1 MVMMNSLESPGFT
14 GKSWTLAG
22 ILALWGIAVAVLAQT
37 GVYREILAPFIGP
50 IVAAGMVLPFVAYFS
65 FAGFRR
71 YIEAIGLRKL
81 TAFHVWRT
89 PAALLFFW
97 YGAHDWLPE
106 AFVRDAGWG
115 DVGAG
120 VFALIVTLL
129 PQSRT
134 RFLAF
139 HIYGLA
145 DLALALGTGM
155 TLTLHGDPRMAGIL
169 TLPMAL
175 IPLYA
180 VGMLGAT
187 HLMAFDL
194 LRRRAGMR
202 EAPRYESTLRDDSQG
217 GEAKKPH
224 RSTSKWPGLSRP
236 FTW

>member
-1 MVMMNSLESPGFT
+1 MTVMNSLEAPDFMR
-14 GKSWTLAG
+14 KSWTLAG

-37 GVYREILAPFIGP
+37 GVYRDILAPLVGP
-50 IVAAGMVLPFVAYFS
+50 IIAAGMALPFVAYFS
-65 FAGFRR
+65 ISGFRR

-81 TAFHVWRT
+81 TALHVWRT

-97 YGAHDWLPE
+97 YGAHDRLPE
-106 AFVRDAGWG
+106 AFVHNAGWG

-129 PQSRT
+129 PESRG
-134 RFLAF
+134 RYLAF
-139 HIYGLA
+139 HLYGLA

-155 TLTLHGDPRMAGIL
+155 TLTLHSDPRMDGIL

-180 VGMLGAT
+180 VGILGAT

-194 LRRRAGMR
+194 LRRGVGMQ
-202 EAPRYESTLRDDSQG
+202 EGTG
-217 GEAKKPH
+217 
-224 RSTSKWPGLSRP
+224 
-236 FTW
+236 

>member
-1 MVMMNSLESPGFT
+1 MTMMNSLESPDFT
-14 GKSWTLAG
+14 RKSWTLAG
-22 ILALWGIAVAVLAQT
+22 ILALWGVAVAVLAQT
-37 GVYREILAPFIGP
+37 GVYRDVLAPLVGP
-50 IVAAGMVLPFVAYFS
+50 IIAAGMALPFVAYFS

-71 YIEAIGLRKL
+71 YIEAIGLRRL
-81 TAFHVWRT
+81 TEFHVWRT

-129 PQSRT
+129 PSRG
-134 RFLAF
+134 RYFAF
-139 HIYGLA
+139 HLYGLA

-180 VGMLGAT
+180 VGILGAT

-194 LRRRAGMR
+194 LRRDVGMR
-202 EAPRYESTLRDDSQG
+202 EALKSKSTFSN
-217 GEAKKPH
+217 A
-224 RSTSKWPGLSRP
+224 TM
-236 FTW
+236 

>member
-1 MVMMNSLESPGFT
+1 MTIMNSWQSPEFT
-14 GKSWTLAG
+14 RKTSTLAAV
-22 ILALWGIAVAVLAQT
+22 LALWGVAAAVLAQT
-37 GVYREILAPFIGP
+37 GVYREILAPAVGP
-50 IVAAGMVLPFVAYFS
+50 IIAAGMALPFVVYLS
-65 FAGFRR
+65 FPGFRR

-129 PQSRT
+129 PENRG
-134 RFLAF
+134 RYLAF
-139 HIYGLA
+139 HLYGLA
-145 DLALALGTGM
+145 DLAVALGTGM

-180 VGMLGAT
+180 VGILGAT

-194 LRRRAGMR
+194 LRRGVGMR
-202 EAPRYESTLRDDSQG
+202 EARG
-217 GEAKKPH
+217 
-224 RSTSKWPGLSRP
+224 
-236 FTW
+236 

>member
-1 MVMMNSLESPGFT
+1 MTIVDSLESPDFIRKT
-14 GKSWTLAG
+14 WTTAA
-22 ILALWGIAVAVLAQT
+22 ILALWGVAVAVLAQT
-37 GVYREILAPFIGP
+37 GVYREILAPVVGP
-50 IVAAGMVLPFVAYFS
+50 IIAAGIALPFVAYLS
-65 FAGFRR
+65 FPGFRR

-120 VFALIVTLL
+120 VFALIVTLM
-129 PQSRT
+129 PESRG
-134 RFLAF
+134 RYLAF
-139 HIYGLA
+139 HLYGLA

-155 TLTLHGDPRMAGIL
+155 TLQGDPRMAGIL

-175 IPLYA
+175 IPLYG
-180 VGMLGAT
+180 VGILGAT

-194 LRRRAGMR
+194 LRRGVGMR
-202 EAPRYESTLRDDSQG
+202 EANG
-217 GEAKKPH
+217 
-224 RSTSKWPGLSRP
+224 
-236 FTW
+236 

>member
-1 MVMMNSLESPGFT
+1 MTLVDSLESPDFT
-14 GKSWTLAG
+14 RKSWTTAA

-37 GVYREILAPFIGP
+37 GVYRDILAPLVGP
-50 IVAAGMVLPFVAYFS
+50 IIAVGIALPFVAYLS
-65 FAGFRR
+65 IPGFRR
-71 YIEAIGLRKL
+71 YIQAIGLRKL
-81 TAFHVWRT
+81 TALHVWRT

-129 PQSRT
+129 PESRG
-134 RFLAF
+134 RYLAF
-139 HIYGLA
+139 HLYGLA
-145 DLALALGTGM
+145 DLALALGTGI

-180 VGMLGAT
+180 VGILGAT

-194 LRRRAGMR
+194 LRRGAGM
-202 EAPRYESTLRDDSQG
+202 Q
-217 GEAKKPH
+217 EAKV
-224 RSTSKWPGLSRP
+224 
-236 FTW
+236 

>member
-1 MVMMNSLESPGFT
+1 MTMMNSLESPDFT
-14 GKSWTLAG
+14 RKSWTLAG
-22 ILALWGIAVAVLAQT
+22 ILALWGVAVAVLAQT
-37 GVYREILAPFIGP
+37 GVYRDVLAPLVGP
-50 IVAAGMVLPFVAYFS
+50 IIAAGMALPFVAYFS
-65 FAGFRR
+65 VAGFRR
-71 YIEAIGLRKL
+71 YIEAIGLRRL

-129 PQSRT
+129 PSRG
-134 RFLAF
+134 RYFAF
-139 HIYGLA
+139 HLYGLA

-180 VGMLGAT
+180 VGILGAT

-194 LRRRAGMR
+194 LRRDVGMR
-202 EAPRYESTLRDDSQG
+202 EALKSKSTFSN
-217 GEAKKPH
+217 A
-224 RSTSKWPGLSRP
+224 TM
-236 FTW
+236 

>member
-1 MVMMNSLESPGFT
+1 MTILNSSQSPDFT
-14 GKSWTLAG
+14 RKTWTLAAV
-22 ILALWGIAVAVLAQT
+22 LALWGVMVAVLAQT
-37 GVYREILAPFIGP
+37 GVYREILAPLAGP
-50 IVAAGMVLPFVAYFS
+50 IIGAGMALPFVAYLS
-65 FAGFRR
+65 FPGFRR

-129 PQSRT
+129 PESRG
-134 RFLAF
+134 RYLAF
-139 HIYGLA
+139 HLYGLA
-145 DLALALGTGM
+145 DLALALATGM

-180 VGMLGAT
+180 VGILGAT

-194 LRRRAGMR
+194 LRRGVGMR
-202 EAPRYESTLRDDSQG
+202 EAKG
-217 GEAKKPH
+217 
-224 RSTSKWPGLSRP
+224 
-236 FTW
+236 

>member
-1 MVMMNSLESPGFT
+1 MTMMNSLESPDFT
-14 GKSWTLAG
+14 RKTWTLAAV
-22 ILALWGIAVAVLAQT
+22 LALWGVAVAVSAQT
-37 GVYREILAPFIGP
+37 GVYREILAPAVGP
-50 IVAAGMVLPFVAYFS
+50 IIAVGIALPFVAYLS
-65 FAGFRR
+65 FPGFRR

-120 VFALIVTLL
+120 LFALIVTLL
-129 PQSRT
+129 PESRG
-134 RFLAF
+134 RYIAF
-139 HIYGLA
+139 HLYGLA

-175 IPLYA
+175 IPLYG
-180 VGMLGAT
+180 VGILGAT

-194 LRRRAGMR
+194 LRRGVGMR
-202 EAPRYESTLRDDSQG
+202 EAD
-217 GEAKKPH
+217 A
-224 RSTSKWPGLSRP
+224 
-236 FTW
+236 